1 MDQGIWGFPLRLSHK
16 AFPRG
21 FRTVLSHVPP
31 WGESILSVKVEAVQV
46 KQVSLEWTETSG
58 GLWECSTTLEFL
70 SPFLW
75 RATPLETLWERQEF
89 FPDTQ

>member
-1 MDQGIWGFPLRLSHK
+1 M
-16 AFPRG
+16 
-21 FRTVLSHVPP
+21 PP
-31 WGESILSVKVEAVQV
+31 WYESILGLKVEAVQV

-75 RATPLETLWERQEF
+75 RASPLEIKWERREI
-89 FPDTQ
+89 FPEHAGKGSLLSR